1 MIKEKGNEGEN
12 TACMLLET
20 LGFTIID
27 RNFYTRQG
35 EIDIIAQKGTMIHFI
50 EVKTSYGP
58 YNPAE
63 NFHATKL
70 ARFMRAVR
78 LYCYFHKISDEMIEI
93 DLALVNMKERRFNLV
108 NNANLYF
115 H

>member
-1 MIKEKGNEGEN
+1 MSRKKGNEGEN
-12 TACMLLET
+12 IACMLLET

-35 EIDIIAQKGTMIHFI
+35 EIDIIVQKGNTTHFI

-63 NFHATKL
+63 NFHKIKL
-70 ARFMRAVR
+70 ARFIKAVR
-78 LYCYFHKISDEMIEI
+78 LYCYIHKISDELIEI
-93 DLALVNMKERRFNLV
+93 DLALVNMRDRRFNLV